1 MNLDMNSFTGQLKH
15 VWKEISFS
23 HKFIMISLTLSFL
36 IGIVG
41 VMQWAR
47 KPDFG
52 LLYGEL
58 SPKESGEIIN
68 HLREANIPYRISGNG
83 TTILV
88 PNDKIYEMRLKFASE
103 GLPHEQTGYE
113 LLDKV
118 GFGSSDF
125 IQKINYRRAIQ
136 GELAKTI
143 KHLDFVDWAQVHLA
157 IPEKSLFVEDEK
169 PPTASVVLKLKTGG
183 KLKPERVASIVHL
196 VSSSVEGLSPE
207 NVTVTD
213 TRGNLLSEKE
223 SPFSQT
229 GASNDQLEIRK
240 KIEEYYVAKAQDML
254 DRIVGAGKS
263 VVRVSADLDF
273 RHVDEKQIEF
283 DPERRVPKVQ
293 TVTTKVSG
301 GAPFSGGGVP
311 GMQANLNLSQ
321 SSMLQSSGSSEE
333 EETAQTQY
341 ELSKVERM
349 VSDHGANLKRL
360 SVAVLVDGK
369 YEKIESEDGKIQQT
383 YVSRNNE
390 EMKGIASLVK
400 QALGVNM
407 VSRNDSFE
415 IQNVQFYE
423 ADYAEEEAFLKKE
436 QQKEFM
442 LKLAKNGSLGITVL
456 MFLMFMLR
464 SMKKIKKK
472 SASSVEMEHVSAKGK
487 SGKPG
492 KQGFTKMQ
500 HEDAAGRNKL
510 FEELRISKERQ
521 GIQYTKEELEAAV
534 EEMLAMEETENP
546 EEIMEGMKREKKRK
560 LILGQMQKDTDLTS
574 TALKRWIEG
583 EYISS

>member
-1 MNLDMNSFTGQLKH
+1 MNLDMNSFAGQFKN
-15 VWKEISFS
+15 VWKGISFS
-23 HKFIMISLTLSFL
+23 HKFIMISITLAFL
-36 IGIVG
+36 IGIAG
-41 VMQWAR
+41 VTQWAR

-68 HLREANIPYRISGNG
+68 HLREVNIPYKISGNG
-83 TTILV
+83 TMILI
-88 PNDKIYEMRLKFASE
+88 PSDKIYEMRLKFAGE
-103 GLPHEQTGYE
+103 GLPREETGYE

-118 GFGSSDF
+118 GFGTSDF
-125 IQKINYRRAIQ
+125 IQKVNYRRAVQ

-143 KHLDFVDWAQVHLA
+143 KHLDYVDWAQVHLA
-157 IPEKSLFVEDEK
+157 MPEESLFVEDEK

-196 VSSSVEGLSPE
+196 VSSSVEGLTPE
-207 NVTVTD
+207 NVTVAD

-223 SPFSQT
+223 SPSST
-229 GASNDQLEIRK
+229 AGTSNDQLEIKK
-240 KIEEYYVAKAQDML
+240 KIEEYYVAKAQDIL

-263 VVRVSADLDF
+263 VVRVTAELDF

-283 DPERRVPKVQ
+283 DPDRRVPKVQ
-293 TVTTKVSG
+293 TVTTRISG

-321 SSMLQSSGSSEE
+321 SSILQSAGSSEE

-341 ELSKVERM
+341 ELSKVER
-349 VSDHGANLKRL
+349 VVYNHGANLRRL

-369 YEKIESEDGKIQQT
+369 YEEVESEDGKIQQA
-383 YVSRNNE
+383 YVPRSNDEIKR
-390 EMKGIASLVK
+390 IASLVK
-400 QALGVNM
+400 QALGVNAA
-407 VSRNDSFE
+407 SRNDSFE

-423 ADYAEEEAFLKKE
+423 PDYTAEEESLKKE

-472 SASSVEMEHVSAKGK
+472 AGHQVEMQHVSSAGIPA
-487 SGKPG
+487 KPG
-492 KQGFTKMQ
+492 SAKMQ
-500 HEDAAGRNKL
+500 HGDTAGRDKL
-510 FEELRISKERQ
+510 FEQLRISKEQQ
-521 GIQYTKEELEAAV
+521 GVQYTKEELEAAV
-534 EEMLAMEETENP
+534 EEMLAMEEAENP
-546 EEIMEGMKREKKRK
+546 EQVMEGMKREKKRK
-560 LILGQMQKDTDLTS
+560 MIIGQMQKEPDLTA